1 VISYQGGHFLASLF
15 IHVSLSSSV
24 REKSRNCPESVI
36 RRRLAGSMLHNVSLL
51 LSEMALA
58 KELTLVLAIGLIG
71 VVGAAILLAVF
82 EDERC

>member
-1 VISYQGGHFLASLF
+1 
-15 IHVSLSSSV
+15 
-24 REKSRNCPESVI
+24 
-36 RRRLAGSMLHNVSLL
+36 MLHNVSLL